1 MEKHTNIGVA
11 KIGAAVLLAAV
22 SAAPVHAATVT
33 YYLNQSNENIL
44 PDGTNYLTVKIDD
57 EGTPGDIN
65 FTVSTVPGAFSE
77 LPNFG
82 IQSFGFNDP
91 GNLLSASNISG
102 PSGWGVSANTRQGG
116 FGFFDWVVSDGGQ
129 NRQDPLQFSITGVTV
144 DTIDSYFGPSS
155 GTAGQGNAWFAAHVT
170 DFGTS
175 DTSITSAFFGGGDG
189 PDFPP
194 AAVPVPAAV
203 WLFGSG
209 LLGLVGVARRRS
221 QA

>member
-1 MEKHTNIGVA
+1 MTGKLTNIGLA
-11 KIGAAVLLAAV
+11 KTLAAVLLAAA
-22 SAAPVHAATVT
+22 SAAPVHAASVT
-33 YYLNQSNENIL
+33 YYLNQSNEDIL
-44 PDGTNYLTVKIDD
+44 MPDGTNYLTVTIDD
-57 EGTPGDIN
+57 EGAVGDIN
-65 FTVSTVPGAFSE
+65 FTVSTVAGAFTPLS
-77 LPNFG
+77 NFG

-91 GNLLSASNISG
+91 SSLLTAGNII
-102 PSGWGVSANTRQGG
+102 PPTGWNVSANTRQDG
-116 FGFFDWVVSDGGQ
+116 FGNFDWVVSDGGQ
-129 NRQDPLQFSITGVTV
+129 DRQDPLQFSIRGVAG
-144 DTIDSYFGPSS
+144 DTLSSYFGPSS

-175 DTSITSAFFGGGDG
+175 DPFTTSAYFGGGDG

-194 AAVPVPAAV
+194 VPIPAAV